1 MDMLKKAGA
10 RISLSAKGKPR
21 DNAKAESFFK
31 TSKVEEVCL
40 RDDRSFT
47 AAKVSLVHVIEAVSN
62 EKRLHSA
69 LGYRPP
75 AEFERQISD
84 HPTA

>member
-1 MDMLKKAGA
+1 MDMLMKAGA

-31 TSKVEEVCL
+31 TMTVEEVHLQDCN
-40 RDDRSFT
+40 SFEE
-47 AAKVSLVHVIEAVSN
+47 AKSRLDHFIGAIYN
-62 EKRLHSA
+62 QKRLRSTF
-69 LGYRPP
+69 GDRPP